1 MINIA
6 CLKSLKN
13 NVFLSTGSNQGE
25 SIQILESA
33 NTLIEKQIGSVRR
46 ASPMYKTAAWGK
58 TNQPDFVNQAL
69 WVQTIFSPLLV
80 LRKLNDIEKNLGRVR
95 FERWGPRRIDIDI
108 LYFNNQH
115 INFEKLQIPHPEI
128 AQRNFVLAPMMDIAP
143 QFKDPL
149 VKLSIEEL
157 WNQRTDK
164 SSIQRI

>member
-1 MINIA
+1 M
-6 CLKSLKN
+6 KSLEN

-25 SIQILESA
+25 SIRILETA
-33 NTLIEKQIGSVRR
+33 NSLIEKQIGSIRC

-58 TNQPDFVNQAL
+58 TNQPDFINQAL
-69 WVQTIFSPLLV
+69 WIKTIFSPLLV
-80 LRKLNDIEKNLGRVR
+80 LKKLNDIEKNLGRVR

-115 INFEKLQIPHPEI
+115 INLEKLQIPHPEI
-128 AQRNFVLAPMMDIAP
+128 AQRNFVLAPMMNIAP
-143 QFKDPL
+143 KFKDPL
-149 VKLSIEEL
+149 VKLRIEEL

>member
-1 MINIA
+1 M
-6 CLKSLKN
+6 KSLKN

-33 NTLIEKQIGSVRR
+33 NSLIEQQIGSIRR

-80 LRKLNDIEKNLGRVR
+80 LKKLNDIEKILGRVR

-108 LYFNNQH
+108 LYFNNQN

-143 QFKDPL
+143 KFKDPL

>member
-6 CLKSLKN
+6 SLKSLVN

-25 SIQILESA
+25 SIHILETA
-33 NTLIEKQIGSVRR
+33 NTLIEKQIGSIYR
-46 ASPMYKTAAWGK
+46 ASIMYKTEAWGK

-80 LRKLNDIEKNLGRVR
+80 LKKLNDIEKNLGRVR

-108 LYFNNQH
+108 LYFNNQQ
-115 INFEKLQIPHPEI
+115 INHEKLQVPHPEI

-143 QFKDPL
+143 KFKDPL
-149 VKLSIEEL
+149 LKLSIEEL
-157 WNQRTDK
+157 WNQRRDK

>member
-1 MINIA
+1 
-6 CLKSLKN
+6 
-13 NVFLSTGSNQGE
+13 
-25 SIQILESA
+25 
-33 NTLIEKQIGSVRR
+33 
-46 ASPMYKTAAWGK
+46 MYKTAAWGK

-80 LRKLNDIEKNLGRVR
+80 LKKLNDIEKNLGRVR

-143 QFKDPL
+143 KFKDPL

>member
-1 MINIA
+1 M
-6 CLKSLKN
+6 KSLEN

-25 SIQILESA
+25 SIRILETA
-33 NTLIEKQIGSVRR
+33 NSLIEKQIGSIHC

-58 TNQPDFVNQAL
+58 TNQPDFINQAL
-69 WVQTIFSPLLV
+69 WVKTIFSPLLV
-80 LRKLNDIEKNLGRVR
+80 LKKLNDIEKNLGRVR

-115 INFEKLQIPHPEI
+115 INLEKLQIPHPEI
-128 AQRNFVLAPMMDIAP
+128 AQRNFVLAPMMDIVP
-143 QFKDPL
+143 KFKDPL

>member
-6 CLKSLKN
+6 SLKSLVN

-25 SIQILESA
+25 SIGILETA
-33 NTLIEKQIGSVRR
+33 NALIEKQIGLIRL

-69 WVQTIFSPLLV
+69 WVQTIYSPLLV
-80 LRKLNDIEKNLGRVR
+80 LKKLNDIEKNLGRVR

-108 LYFNNQH
+108 LYFNNQQ
-115 INFEKLQIPHPEI
+115 INHEKLQVPHPEI

-143 QFKDPL
+143 KFKDPL
-149 VKLSIEEL
+149 LKLSIEEL

-164 SSIQRI
+164 SLIRRI

>member
-33 NTLIEKQIGSVRR
+33 NSLIEKQIGLIRR

-80 LRKLNDIEKNLGRVR
+80 LKKLNDIEKNLGRVR

-108 LYFNNQH
+108 LYFNNQQ
-115 INFEKLQIPHPEI
+115 INHEKLQVPHPEI

-157 WNQRTDK
+157 WNQRKDK

>member
-33 NTLIEKQIGSVRR
+33 NSLIEKQIGLIRR

-80 LRKLNDIEKNLGRVR
+80 LRKLNDIEVS
-95 FERWGPRRIDIDI
+95 
-108 LYFNNQH
+108 H
-115 INFEKLQIPHPEI
+115 
-128 AQRNFVLAPMMDIAP
+128 
-143 QFKDPL
+143 
-149 VKLSIEEL
+149 
-157 WNQRTDK
+157 
-164 SSIQRI
+164 

>member
-6 CLKSLKN
+6 SLKSLVN

-25 SIQILESA
+25 SIRILETA
-33 NTLIEKQIGSVRR
+33 NALIEHEIGSIRR
-46 ASPMYKTAAWGK
+46 ASPMYQTAAWGK
-58 TNQPDFVNQAL
+58 TNQSDFINQAL
-69 WVQTIFSPLLV
+69 WVKTIFSPLLV
-80 LRKLNDIEKNLGRVR
+80 LKKLNAIEKNLGRIR

-115 INFEKLQIPHPEI
+115 INFEKLQVPHPEI
-128 AQRNFVLAPMMDIAP
+128 AQRNFILAPMMDIAP
-143 QFKDPL
+143 KLKDPL

-157 WNQRTDK
+157 WNQRIDK